1 MKMVLELPKMYFVEL
16 LNNGKVVPEDE
27 KNGSRKYAPYLDIL
41 LEAGPEELAIA
52 NNRMDLVKRKLNE
65 EEISSNE
72 APERTLRRWI
82 KDYKEGQQLYGSGY
96 IGLLPKH
103 QQKGNRDQRL
113 PEETITLME
122 EIIENEYENL
132 KQKIR
137 LLYTDN

>member
-1 MKMVLELPKMYFVEL
+1 M
-16 LNNGKVVPEDE
+16 PEDE
-27 KNGSRKYAPYLDIL
+27 KSGSRKYAPYLDIL

-52 NNRMDLVKRKLNE
+52 NNRMNLVKRRLNE
-65 EEISSNE
+65 EEIPSNE
-72 APERTLRRWI
+72 ASERTLRRWI
-82 KDYKEGQQLYGSGY
+82 KNYKEGQQLYGSGY

-113 PEETITLME
+113 PVETITLME
-122 EIIENEYENL
+122 EVIEDEYENL